1 MLRDCDA
8 LKVLDGGAVT
18 AVALIHDGADRPPRL
33 VSSTMPRND
42 NALLVQP
49 AHPLNRRRAGGEW
62 PPLCSGA
69 CQKRAQRS
77 VDRADA
83 NAVLIGKL
91 GHRRALAV
99 PVGDNLLLTVL

>member
-1 MLRDCDA
+1 
-8 LKVLDGGAVT
+8 
-18 AVALIHDGADRPPRL
+18 
-33 VSSTMPRND
+33 
-42 NALLVQP
+42 
-49 AHPLNRRRAGGEW
+49 
-62 PPLCSGA
+62 LCSLRTRSTCASLAANGRPNA
-69 CQKRAQRS
+69 AALARKRAQRS

>member
-49 AHPLNRRRAGGEW
+49 AHPLNLRLAGGEW
-62 PPLCSGA
+62 PPPMQRRLPEKG
-69 CQKRAQRS
+69 RS
-77 VDRADA
+77 V
-83 NAVLIGKL
+83 LWI
-91 GHRRALAV
+91 V
-99 PVGDNLLLTVL
+99 PTPTPY

>member
-1 MLRDCDA
+1 MAAPNAAA
-8 LKVLDGGAVT
+8 LA
-18 AVALIHDGADRPPRL
+18 R
-33 VSSTMPRND
+33 
-42 NALLVQP
+42 
-49 AHPLNRRRAGGEW
+49 
-62 PPLCSGA
+62 
-69 CQKRAQRS
+69 KRAQRS